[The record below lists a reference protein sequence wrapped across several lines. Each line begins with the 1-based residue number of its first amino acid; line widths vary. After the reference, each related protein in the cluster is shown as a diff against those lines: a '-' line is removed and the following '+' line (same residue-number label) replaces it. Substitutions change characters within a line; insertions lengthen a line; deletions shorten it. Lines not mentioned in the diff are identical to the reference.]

1 MVPSKLKHHCETK
14 HTNTKVSLLSFFQKK
29 YVQKS
34 LSIVTTNTHT
44 KFKSENEYALM
55 ASVKVSQH
63 ITGEGEAHI
72 TAGRT
77 HSDLCN

>member
-14 HTNTKVSLLSFFQKK
+14 HTNTKVSLLSFFPKEICSK
-29 YVQKS
+29 N
-34 LSIVTTNTHT
+34 LSIVTTNIDT
-44 KFKSENEYALM
+44 KFKSENEYALT
-55 ASVKVSQH
+55 ASVKVRHH
-63 ITGEGEAHI
+63 ITGEGEAHT